1 MWLLFFVQHLVS
13 CHLSGQAHSEVRKTW
28 KPNPSLFVGAFVTI
42 RPKSSY
48 VPLCSKDSFHDRGTG
63 YPEMHNSGF
72 DPIEALYDFNDRMHL
87 PMDISSKV
95 AQDCPSYT
103 ITCAFFDAVSDGL
116 KILKDHIQLEILCG
130 ELNLEV
136 LKMRTS
142 GDQHRPAHFPKT
154 FTRMW
159 LSNVP

>member
-1 MWLLFFVQHLVS
+1 MAPVLCTTFSLMSPFWTGSFGGSQDL
-13 CHLSGQAHSEVRKTW
+13 ET
-28 KPNPSLFVGAFVTI
+28 KP
-42 RPKSSY
+42 
-48 VPLCSKDSFHDRGTG
+48 VPLRRCFCYDSSEIFLCPSCSKDSFHDRGTG

-116 KILKDHIQLEILCG
+116 KILKAHIQLEILCG

>member
-1 MWLLFFVQHLVS
+1 M
-13 CHLSGQAHSEVRKTW
+13 
-28 KPNPSLFVGAFVTI
+28 
-42 RPKSSY
+42 
-48 VPLCSKDSFHDRGTG
+48 FHDRGTG
-63 YPEMHNSGF
+63 YPELHYSGF
-72 DPIEALYDFNDRMHL
+72 DPIEALYDFSDRMRL
-87 PMDISSKV
+87 PVDFSSKA

-103 ITCAFFDAVSDGL
+103 VTWAFFDAVLDSL
-116 KILKDHIQLEILCG
+116 KVLKDHIQLEVLRG
-130 ELNLEV
+130 ELSQEV